1 MRNDLSN
8 DSRPA
13 GAPLHRVLP
22 ALALVVL
29 LAAAVSLAGIAP
41 LRAVLGLWH
50 LGARANP
57 YWVPEHALSLYV
69 VTPLTALATSLF
81 LLAPGL
87 ILAAVFG
94 AGKRAAAWLVSG
106 LAISL
111 VLLSAVTSLF
121 QLASGVILRG
131 GGFFALVLGVIIACL
146 AIAAL
151 RLRAGHASRLRLAGE
166 AGDLWIAAGIFW
178 LFLALLAP
186 KFYWENFSGDGSG
199 ALQFARLHIAR
210 IWPFWMDE
218 AGTIKQAPGLT
229 SVLFVLP
236 ESWFVRLWGETEF
249 SVRIPHMLYLALLF
263 PVLTALVRVGR
274 TAVPGLA
281 DRAMIAAALFVY
293 SVSVI
298 YSGGYHSYFGDS
310 PMPAARETLAMVAF
324 MAYILFFIED
334 RCWLMAAAGIMGY
347 LSIPTGGLWLVLW
360 PAAVIVTWRPLPRR
374 RLIAAAAVLAVAGAV
389 AILGPVLIRL
399 AGLPVPG
406 AEFSAEAVV
415 TRLRFVAFTDWNR
428 FAFLAVPGGIVP
440 ALFLLTWR
448 WQDRIARALTLVT
461 VVFFLFFYLQGYRVL
476 LHHFIP
482 AMIPPIVIL
491 WRSALLQRAQL
502 ALPLRLG
509 AGLGLVGA
517 LWLAWPNDIGMH
529 GFERSFGQFI
539 ATEGPRYDSAP
550 RAEGE
555 RFRGFEPKALDTF
568 HELFGRLL
576 PQGYEDDTPKERF
589 YGAPLVWWYY
599 SEFPKPE
606 GQVVNYVLKPL
617 AAARPEDGTLF
628 DSYDGYG
635 LFIRDQ
641 ALFEA
646 HRGTILPADTG
657 APILMTKRSVIFGRG
672 AKWGDRIVI
681 DLVPLARRLLGLG
694 NR

>member
-1 MRNDLSN
+1 MPSDP
-8 DSRPA
+8 SRESM
-13 GAPLHRVLP
+13 GAPAPSHRGL
-22 ALALVVL
+22 LMLGLVVL
-29 LAAAVSLAGIAP
+29 LAAALSLAGIAP
-41 LRAVLGLWH
+41 LRAVLDLWD
-50 LGARANP
+50 LGTRENP
-57 YWVPEHALSLYV
+57 YWIPDHALSLYI
-69 VTPLTALATSLF
+69 VTPLTALATSVF
-81 LLAPGL
+81 FLAPGL
-87 ILAAVFG
+87 ILAATFG
-94 AGKRAAAWLVSG
+94 RDKRVAAWLVSG

-111 VLLSAVTSLF
+111 VLLSAVIAAF
-121 QLASGVILRG
+121 QLASGIVLRG
-131 GGFFALVLGVIIACL
+131 GGFFALVLGVILVCL
-146 AIAAL
+146 GLAAL
-151 RLRAGHASRLRLAGE
+151 RLRAGRPWRLRLASE
-166 AGDLWIAAGIFW
+166 AGDLWIAAGMFW
-178 LFLALLAP
+178 LILALLAP

-199 ALQFARLHIAR
+199 SLQFARLHIAE
-210 IWPFWMDE
+210 IWPFWMDA

-249 SVRIPHMLYLALLF
+249 SVRIPHMMYLALLF
-263 PVLTALVRVGR
+263 AVLAALVRAGR
-274 TAVPGLA
+274 DVVLRAG

-334 RCWLMAAAGIMGY
+334 RRWLMAAAGIMGF
-347 LSIPTGGLWLVLW
+347 LTIPTGGLWLLLW
-360 PAAVIVTWRPLPRR
+360 PAAVIATWRPLPRG
-374 RLIAAAAVLAVAGAV
+374 RLVAAGAVLAVAGAI
-389 AILGPVLIRL
+389 AILGPHLIRL

-428 FAFLAVPGGIVP
+428 FAFLAVPGGILP
-440 ALFLLTWR
+440 ALFVLSWR

-482 AMIPPIVIL
+482 AMIPPLVIF
-491 WRSALLQRAQL
+491 WRSPLLERAALAP
-502 ALPLRLG
+502 ALRLG
-509 AGLGLVGA
+509 AGLGLVAA
-517 LWLAWPNDIGMH
+517 LWLAWPKDIGMH
-529 GFERSFGQFI
+529 GYERSFGQFI
-539 ATEGPRYDSAP
+539 ATEGPRYASAP

-576 PQGYEDDTPKERF
+576 PQGYEDDTPKQRF

-606 GQVVNYVLKPL
+606 GQIVNYVLKPL
-617 AAARPEDGTLF
+617 ADAVPGDGRLF

-635 LFIRDQ
+635 LFIRDE

-646 HRGTILPADTG
+646 HQRTILPADTG

-672 AKWGDRIVI
+672 AKWGERIVI
-681 DLVPLARRLLGLG
+681 DLVPLARRMLGLG
-694 NR
+694 NP

>member
-1 MRNDLSN
+1 MTHDLVAGGGPARRRL
-8 DSRPA
+8 SRL
-13 GAPLHRVLP
+13 G
-22 ALALVVL
+22 LVVL
-29 LAAAVSLAGIAP
+29 LAAALSLAGIAP
-41 LRAVLGLWH
+41 LRAVLALWD
-50 LGARANP
+50 LGARPNP
-57 YWVPEHALSLYV
+57 YWIPDHALALYV
-69 VTPLTALATSLF
+69 VTPLTALATVVF
-81 LLAPGL
+81 FLAPGL
-87 ILAAVFG
+87 ILAATYG
-94 AGKRAAAWLVSG
+94 RDKRLAAWLVAG

-111 VLLSAVTSLF
+111 VVLTTVTAAF
-121 QLASGVILRG
+121 QTASGIVLRG
-131 GGFFALVLGVIIACL
+131 GGFFALVFGVILVCL
-146 AIAAL
+146 GLAAL
-151 RLRAGHASRLRLAGE
+151 RLRAGQPSRLRLAGE
-166 AGDLWIAAGIFW
+166 AGDLWIAAGLFW
-178 LFLALLAP
+178 LILALLAP

-199 ALQFARLHIAR
+199 SLQFARLHIAR
-210 IWPFWMDE
+210 IWPFWMDG

-229 SVLFVLP
+229 SFLFVLP

-249 SVRIPHMLYLALLF
+249 SVRIPHMMYLALLY
-263 PVLTALVRVGR
+263 PVLAALVRSGR
-274 TAVPGLA
+274 EAVLRVS
-281 DRAMIAAALFVY
+281 DRAMIGAALFVY

-310 PMPAARETLAMVAF
+310 PMPAARETLAMVSF

-334 RCWLMAAAGIMGY
+334 RRWLMAAAGIMGY
-347 LSIPTGGLWLVLW
+347 LTIPTGGLWLVLW
-360 PAAVIVTWRPLPRR
+360 PAAVIATWRPLPRG
-374 RLIAAAAVLAVAGAV
+374 RLIAAGCVLGAAGAIAV
-389 AILGPVLIRL
+389 LGPVMIRL
-399 AGLPVPG
+399 AGLPLPG

-440 ALFLLTWR
+440 ALFLMTWR
-448 WQDRIARALTLVT
+448 WQDRVARALTLVT

-482 AMIPPIVIL
+482 AMIPPIVIF
-491 WRSALLQRAQL
+491 WRSALLERATL

-509 AGLGLVGA
+509 AGAGLVAA
-517 LWLAWPNDIGMH
+517 LWLAWPKDIGMH
-529 GFERSFGQFI
+529 GFERHFGQFI
-539 ATEGPRYDSAP
+539 VTEGARYDSAP

-555 RFRGFEPKALDTF
+555 RFRGFDPKALDTF

-576 PQGYEDDTPKERF
+576 PQGYEDDTPKQRF

-606 GQVVNYVLKPL
+606 GQIVNYVLKPL
-617 AAARPEDGTLF
+617 ADARPEDGTLF

-635 LFIRDQ
+635 LYIRDP

-657 APILMTKRSVIFGRG
+657 APVLMTRRSVIFGRG

-681 DLVPLARRLLGLG
+681 DLVPLARRILGKG
-694 NR
+694 NP